1 MKKNWKVLIAL
12 SLALVLA
19 LSACGKKPAETTS
32 ESAASGEA
40 VETGTLKGEITVQ
53 AEEGWVEYYQKA
65 IDKIVAAN
73 PEAKITIKQAGA
85 FDHLDII
92 SNTDATNADV
102 ADVFAIPAD
111 RFSDLAGN
119 DVLAALPAKE
129 MAEALG
135 GFTDYDK
142 GLGGNLKDGD
152 SYLAF
157 PFNIETLVTFV
168 NTKNAEAEGIDASK
182 PLEMTEQKKAA
193 TILLPLFDAWYG
205 VAPNNAGGI
214 ELLGK
219 DGDNFVATY
228 ASAYGE
234 LNADQKA
241 VFEAI
246 YGYWKLNNDEGT
258 SLFDAEAGWGYVDE
272 SFKTGGDTNGHVGVI
287 RLGGPWDATAF
298 AEATEGNMEV
308 YPIGQITIAGKPL
321 THWQGGWAL
330 AANSRIEGDADKM
343 ALAEA
348 LIKELVNPENAVELY
363 KATGK
368 ILENVTT
375 DVYENSDLSDLD
387 KSVIKNVLESYK
399 ASPPRP
405 LYKEYVQV
413 WDTWK
418 NAVLSW
424 NSKKPADAEAAYG
437 ELNAAFT
444 AMMQQIGK

>member
-1 MKKNWKVLIAL
+1 MKKNWKVWIAL

-40 VETGTLKGEITVQ
+40 VEAGTLKGEITVQ

-102 ADVFAIPAD
+102 ADVFAIPVD

-193 TILLPLFDAWYG
+193 TILLQHG
-205 VAPNNAGGI
+205 R
-214 ELLGK
+214 
-219 DGDNFVATY
+219 
-228 ASAYGE
+228 
-234 LNADQKA
+234 KA
-241 VFEAI
+241 F
-246 YGYWKLNNDEGT
+246 
-258 SLFDAEAGWGYVDE
+258 S
-272 SFKTGGDTNGHVGVI
+272 
-287 RLGGPWDATAF
+287 
-298 AEATEGNMEV
+298 V
-308 YPIGQITIAGKPL
+308 YRHFSI
-321 THWQGGWAL
+321 
-330 AANSRIEGDADKM
+330 
-343 ALAEA
+343 
-348 LIKELVNPENAVELY
+348 V
-363 KATGK
+363 
-368 ILENVTT
+368 
-375 DVYENSDLSDLD
+375 
-387 KSVIKNVLESYK
+387 
-399 ASPPRP
+399 
-405 LYKEYVQV
+405 
-413 WDTWK
+413 
-418 NAVLSW
+418 
-424 NSKKPADAEAAYG
+424 
-437 ELNAAFT
+437 
-444 AMMQQIGK
+444 